1 MSNNLEGNYLLVVS
15 FWTRSWD
22 GDDWVDG
29 EHSWRFSSL
38 QEAMIKADNPFID
51 NKNLIS
57 SEVYSIID
65 NKKELMFRK
74 DWV

>member
-1 MSNNLEGNYLLVVS
+1 MSNNYLLVVS
-15 FWTRSWD
+15 FWTRSHD
-22 GDDWVDG
+22 GDDWIDG
-29 EHSWRFSSL
+29 WHCWNFSSL
-38 QEAMIKADNPFID
+38 EEVMIKADNPFID

-74 DWV
+74 DWA